1 MQKKKFFIALK
12 ANYFQLKISIRE
24 PTEPAIELA
33 TEQTPKPAVEAT
45 PTKDMNSKI
54 KLQQEFMDEII
65 ADKKDNYNKIFKNSF
80 KY

>member
-12 ANYFQLKISIRE
+12 AHYFQLKISIRE

-54 KLQQEFMDEII
+54 KL
-65 ADKKDNYNKIFKNSF
+65 
-80 KY
+80 